1 MNQPLTLDEAAA
13 VVLDSGAELRA
24 GGTDT
29 TARRR
34 GGVTRSAAVQIPL
47 LPALHGI
54 TRQADGTTRIGALTG
69 VAELSDDPGLQADYP
84 ALTRTAGALATP
96 QIRTAGTLGGNLL
109 QHNRCWYYRNPHFSC
124 YRDGGEGC
132 PARTGIHLHAAVI
145 DQGPCI
151 APHPSSIAIALLS
164 YDARIDVHELGTLSV
179 ADLYGDGSDP
189 TRDHLL
195 APQQILTAVTLPA
208 PLSGERAAYNRAISR
223 AGAEW
228 PLVEAVARVSVS
240 DGIVTAAGVAAGGIA
255 HTPLRLPEVEDAL
268 LGREPTPEILFTA
281 ATAATERC
289 SPLPQTR
296 YKVELLRDTVLDV
309 LEKAVGAEAPTRAE
323 TN

>member
-1 MNQPLTLDEAAA
+1 MNQPLTLDEASA
-13 VVLDSGAELRA
+13 VVLDNDAELRA

-34 GGVTRSAAVQIPL
+34 GGVTRRASVQIPL
-47 LPALHGI
+47 LPSLHGI
-54 TRQADGTTRIGALTG
+54 VRQADGTTRIGALTG
-69 VAELSDDPGLQADYP
+69 VAELCADPGLQAGYP

-124 YRDGGEGC
+124 YRDGGDDC
-132 PARTGIHLHAAVI
+132 PARTGVHPNAAVI

-151 APHPSSIAIALLS
+151 APHPSSIAIALLVH
-164 YDARIDVHELGTLSV
+164 DAQVDVHERGTLSV

-189 TRDHLL
+189 TRAHLL
-195 APQQILTAVTLPA
+195 APQEILTAVTLPA
-208 PLSGERAAYNRAISR
+208 PLPGERAAYNRAISR
-223 AGAEW
+223 AEAEW
-228 PLVEAVARVSVS
+228 PLVEAVARVTVS
-240 DGIVTAAGVAAGGIA
+240 DDVVTAVAVAAGGIA

-268 LGREPTPEILFTA
+268 LGRRPTPEILLSA

-309 LEKAVGAEAPTRAE
+309 LEKAIGNAPVR
-323 TN
+323 

>member
-13 VVLDSGAELRA
+13 VVADNGGELRA

-29 TARRR
+29 VARRR
-34 GGVTRSAAVQIPL
+34 GGVTRGASVQIPL
-47 LPALHGI
+47 LPALRGI
-54 TRQADGTTRIGALTG
+54 TRQAEGTTRIGALTG
-69 VAELSDDPGLQADYP
+69 VAELAEDPGLQADYP
-84 ALTRTAGALATP
+84 ALTMTAGALATP
-96 QIRTAGTLGGNLL
+96 QIRNAGTLGGNLL

-124 YRDGGEGC
+124 YRDGGDGC
-132 PARTGIHLHAAVI
+132 PARTGVHLHAAVI

-164 YDARIDVHELGTLSV
+164 YDAQVDVHERGPLPV

-208 PLSGERAAYNRAISR
+208 PLPGERAAYNRAISR
-223 AGAEW
+223 AKAEW
-228 PLVEAVARVSVS
+228 PLVEAVARVTVS
-240 DGIVTAAGVAAGGIA
+240 DGVVTAVAVAAGGIA
-255 HTPLRLPEVEDAL
+255 HTPLRMTDVEDAL
-268 LGREPTPEILFTA
+268 LGREPTPENLFAA
-281 ATAATERC
+281 ATAATTRC

-309 LEKAVGAEAPTRAE
+309 LETALRAEAT
-323 TN
+323 

>member
-13 VVLDSGAELRA
+13 VVAANGGELRA

-29 TARRR
+29 VARRR
-34 GGVTRSAAVQIPL
+34 GGVTRAASVQIPL
-47 LPALHGI
+47 LPALRGI
-54 TRQADGTTRIGALTG
+54 TRQAEGTTRIGALTG
-69 VAELSDDPGLQADYP
+69 VAELAEDPGLQADYP
-84 ALTRTAGALATP
+84 ALTLTAGALATP
-96 QIRTAGTLGGNLL
+96 QIRHAGTLGGNLL
-109 QHNRCWYYRNPHFSC
+109 QHNRCWYYRNPYFSC
-124 YRDGGEGC
+124 YRDGGDGC
-132 PARTGIHLHAAVI
+132 PARTGVHLHAAVI

-164 YDARIDVHELGTLSV
+164 YDAQVDVHEGGTLPV

-208 PLSGERAAYNRAISR
+208 PLPGERAAYNRAISR
-223 AGAEW
+223 AKAEW
-228 PLVEAVARVSVS
+228 PLVEAVARVTVS
-240 DGIVTAAGVAAGGIA
+240 DGIVTTVAVAAGGIA
-255 HTPLRLPEVEDAL
+255 HTPLRMTDVEDAL
-268 LGREPTPEILFTA
+268 LGREPTPENLFTA
-281 ATAATERC
+281 ATAATTRC

-309 LEKAVGAEAPTRAE
+309 LETALRAEAT
-323 TN
+323 